1 MPDLRETRKK
11 LKLVIA
17 VIVILDVAAIAL
29 LLSPWIGSE
38 RGRRDQL
45 TQLWQELQL
54 KTKQVEPLRGMDKKI
69 LTAQEQIDT
78 FYKKRIPAQDSVI
91 SDNLGKLAA
100 QNGVRLGGVKYKL
113 DDAMDVGVR
122 PMEID
127 AELSGDYLHLV
138 RFVNALE
145 RSDVFFLVNK
155 IDLAGEQNG
164 AVKLQIKME
173 TYLRTGA

>member
-11 LKLVIA
+11 LKLAIA
-17 VIVILDVAAIAL
+17 AIVVADLAAIAV
-29 LLSPWIGSE
+29 LLSPLVGSE
-38 RGRRDQL
+38 SARRLQL
-45 TQLWQELQL
+45 AQLWQELQQ

-69 LTAQEQIDT
+69 VTAQEQIAT
-78 FYKKRIPAQDSVI
+78 FYKKRIPAQDSTI

-100 QNGVRLGGVKYKL
+100 QNGVRIGGVKYKL
-113 DDAMDVGVR
+113 DDATDVGVR
-122 PMEID
+122 PVEIEAD
-127 AELSGDYLHLV
+127 LSGDYLHLV
-138 RFVNALE
+138 RFINALE

-155 IDLAGEQNG
+155 VDLAGEQNG